1 MMAEPVASPAFIA
14 LRDVSKRFATR
25 AGDEIEALREMTL
38 DIPKGSFVSLLGP
51 SGCGKSTLLRLI
63 AGLIAPTN
71 GQITIGG
78 DLVQGASPHV
88 GMVFQNP
95 VLLPWRTVRQNTLI
109 AVDLKKVDRKQGEER
124 AALYLDLVGLKG
136 FEGKYPFELSGG
148 MQQRV
153 AITRAFVHDP
163 DVLLMDEPFAALDAM
178 TRDHMQ
184 IELQRLWIRSG
195 KTIVFVTHSIPEAVF
210 LSDRVVVLAPRPGR
224 MVEEIVIDLPR
235 PRSLEVINSE
245 AFGRY
250 VTALRK
256 HFQLT

>member
-1 MMAEPVASPAFIA
+1 
-14 LRDVSKRFATR
+14 
-25 AGDEIEALREMTL
+25 
-38 DIPKGSFVSLLGP
+38 
-51 SGCGKSTLLRLI
+51 
-63 AGLIAPTN
+63 
-71 GQITIGG
+71 
-78 DLVQGASPHV
+78 
-88 GMVFQNP
+88 MVFQTP

-109 AVDLKKVDRKQGEER
+109 AVDLKKVDRRTGEER
-124 AALYLDLVGLKG
+124 AALYLELVGLKG
-136 FEGKYPFELSGG
+136 FESKYPFELSGG

-184 IELQRLWIRSG
+184 IELQRLWIQSG
-195 KTIVFVTHSIPEAVF
+195 KTVVFVTHSIPEAVF

-224 MVEEIVIDLPR
+224 MVEEITIDLPR
-235 PRSLEVINSE
+235 PRGLEVINSE